1 MKTFNQYIIA
11 GLALVC
17 SSTVSAQ
24 NLNSAYFTKDFQF
37 RHEMNPAFE
46 NERNYVAIPILGNA
60 NVAMH
65 GNFGV
70 EDVIFSNPMPN
81 GKGYTTFL
89 NPYISPA
96 EALSGFHSGD
106 NKIFTD
112 INIGLLSGGFKSW
125 GGYNT
130 VELNL
135 RANAGVILPYELF
148 EFAKQTGNRVYNIGD
163 INAQAQSFMEL
174 AFGHSRQITEKLR
187 LGAKVKFLFGI
198 GRAHIKMT
206 DMRADLTE
214 GNRWVISGNADADV
228 SMKGFE
234 ATNKQK
240 NFKVK
245 NGQYEY
251 IDDVKVKNPG
261 IGGFGLA
268 LDLGGIYKID
278 QDWTVSAS
286 LTDLGFICWDSDEKL
301 SNESKE
307 FVFDGFHDIA
317 VKKDRDP
324 DHSIGHQ
331 ADSYSDQLAEFAHL
345 KNQGNKGSR
354 TTGIGAT
361 MRLAGEYNLPV
372 YRPITFGLLST
383 TRINGK
389 YSWTEGRLS
398 ANYEP
403 LPWLNG
409 GVSFAVNNFTTSMGW
424 VLNIHPKYYNFFIGM
439 DHIFCK
445 TNKNGIPLGSN
456 ASVSLG
462 MSVTW

>member
-1 MKTFNQYIIA
+1 MKTIKQYIIA
-11 GLALVC
+11 CIAL
-17 SSTVSAQ
+17 STTMTAQAQ

-46 NERNYVAIPILGNA
+46 NERNYVAIPILGNT
-60 NVAMH
+60 NVAMR

-70 EDVIFSNPMPN
+70 EDVIFSNPMPG
-81 GKGYTTFL
+81 GKANTTFM

-96 EALSGFHSGD
+96 DALGGFHSGD
-106 NKIFTD
+106 NKVQAD

-135 RANAGVILPYELF
+135 RANVGAILPYELF
-148 EFAKQTGNRVYNIGD
+148 EFAKQTGNKEYNIGD

-174 AFGHSRQITEKLR
+174 AFGHSRQITDKLR
-187 LGAKVKFLFGI
+187 LGAKVKVLLGV
-198 GRAHIKMT
+198 GRADLKMT
-206 DMRADLTE
+206 DLRADLTE
-214 GNRWVISGNADADV
+214 GNQWTISGNADADV
-228 SMKGFE
+228 SMKGFQ

-240 NFKVK
+240 AFKKREGSYDYV
-245 NGQYEY
+245 
-251 IDDVKVKNPG
+251 DDVKVKGAG
-261 IGGFGLA
+261 IGGYGLA

-286 LTDLGFICWDSDEKL
+286 LTDLGFISWNNDVQL

-307 FVFDGFHDIA
+307 FVFDGFHDVH
-317 VKKDRDP
+317 VKKEDP
-324 DHSIGHQ
+324 NSFKNQ
-331 ADSYSDQLAEFAHL
+331 SESYSDQLAEFAHL
-345 KNQGNKGSR
+345 KNQGDKGSR

-361 MRLAGEYNLPV
+361 MRFAGEYNLPV

-389 YSWTEGRLS
+389 YTWTEGRLS

-403 LPWLNG
+403 LKWING
-409 GVSFAVNNFTTSMGW
+409 GINFAVNSFTTSMGW
-424 VLNIHPKYYNFFIGM
+424 VVNIHPKGYNFFVGM
-439 DHIFCK
+439 DHILCK

-456 ASVSLG
+456 ASVSMG